1 MFAAGDEGL
10 SLKELA
16 EITELSKQEI
26 RMMLNEMIMEW
37 KLERRGIQIV
47 QVAKVYQITTLAE
60 HAEYFEKL
68 ASAPTRSQLSR
79 AALETLAI
87 IAYRQ
92 PITRLEIE
100 EIRGVKTDRTVQL
113 LQRKGLVRETG
124 RGEGPGR
131 PILLGTTKEFLDYF
145 GLNRIEELP
154 APDSLFNWQEMEQ
167 ERRELFERLGVDK
180 TNPEDDSEQED
191 IIQEPAE
198 V

>member
-1 MFAAGDEGL
+1 MENRECKAIIEGLLFAAGDEGL
-10 SLKELA
+10 SVKELS
-16 EITELSKQEI
+16 EITELSKQEVQ
-26 RMMLNEMIMEW
+26 MFVNEMMMEW
-37 KLERRGIQIV
+37 KLDQRGIQIV

-60 HAEYFEKL
+60 HNRYLEKL

-100 EIRGVKTDRTVQL
+100 EVRGVKTDRTVQL

-124 RGEGPGR
+124 RAEGPGR
-131 PILLGTTKEFLDYF
+131 PILLGTTKEFLEYF
-145 GLNRIEELP
+145 GLNKLEDLP

-167 ERRELFERLGVDK
+167 ERHELFERLGVEK
-180 TNPEDDSEQED
+180 
-191 IIQEPAE
+191 